1 MTTQIQPVNPASQI
15 ETRLDRLKVWHSG
28 AKASAARLK
37 LFVFLAGAEITALK
51 DCFDVRPGPKTS
63 AAPGNGE
70 TVSLIGETVS
80 LCSASSPWKDLIS
93 EHVGMTYRTARNYEV
108 AYLEM
113 IRQLPDLGQRILNA
127 VDIRLESSD
136 QQPLA
141 LQLKFDDQLQRIKPG
156 DLESF
161 TEATDPWSLS
171 ELYKRELKPA
181 EAQEVLEKVKQK
193 AARQAHDTQL
203 EFWFGE
209 VAAQIKRK
217 EYLRLPRNHREM
229 LLDELELAVRELK
242 ASLKGAGQ

>member
-51 DCFDVRPGPKTS
+51 DCLGVQAGGDRTAKS
-63 AAPGNGE
+63 NGFTLLDE
-70 TVSLIGETVS
+70 TYATWKQLIT
-80 LCSASSPWKDLIS
+80 DQ
-93 EHVGMTYRTARNYEV
+93 VGMTFQTVRNYEV

-181 EAQEVLEKVKQK
+181 EAQEVLEKAKQK